1 MATAHLAD
9 GFEPARLDGYSR
21 DLNPVELILRAWH
34 HWERNRWPG
43 RNGRIEYAHSLYAAF
58 LLRQLQYL
66 SLRIWEQDASER
78 LSQLQGLLDT
88 LNAGMRG
95 PWVRDV
101 RWLVQTAQGPLTRHL
116 KPYFVMA
123 TRVTSSLSARD
134 RLEVHRAGAVL
145 AGGHLRSQL
154 RHRARETG
162 RLPDDHLLLAMTRSS
177 SAMNREAD
185 DGNGSVVPGGKKL
198 VAGCKSQRDDGA
210 AMSPDRLDQPARL
223 KIAKLD
229 LPGFETRGKQPSL
242 RVRGQS
248 SNAWDVRGPTTGS
261 SQRCSG
267 RRITRCDGL
276 VNTDG
281 LMTVEKSL

>member
-1 MATAHLAD
+1 MPFSFSDHVELLRQFLAGRDAIVNASERQILNAQGKAIARNSDRDSLDHAFEACFFESPAVSPQLRRLRGQLATAHLAD

-101 RWLVQTAQGPLTRHL
+101 R
-116 KPYFVMA
+116 
-123 TRVTSSLSARD
+123 
-134 RLEVHRAGAVL
+134 
-145 AGGHLRSQL
+145 
-154 RHRARETG
+154 
-162 RLPDDHLLLAMTRSS
+162 
-177 SAMNREAD
+177 
-185 DGNGSVVPGGKKL
+185 
-198 VAGCKSQRDDGA
+198 
-210 AMSPDRLDQPARL
+210 
-223 KIAKLD
+223 
-229 LPGFETRGKQPSL
+229 
-242 RVRGQS
+242 
-248 SNAWDVRGPTTGS
+248 
-261 SQRCSG
+261 
-267 RRITRCDGL
+267 
-276 VNTDG
+276 
-281 LMTVEKSL
+281 